1 MAMDFGDIL
10 GRLMPLFEERLRL
23 GMEAQNRALTAAEK
37 AEERKADLESRKLA
51 AQIKSD
57 EDKLAWEKEKA
68 QLGFKHGMD
77 LQTLANQ
84 GHIDLERLKQS
95 GAKDVAQI
103 QAAAGKYGHDID
115 AIPKLL
121 SAGAGQVVKDASGAE
136 TTTPKSREAT
146 AIGSRLAGS
155 YGLMEPA
162 QPAAQPAPDAQK
174 ASAVAAAL
182 SDYNALKKTDPARA
196 EAYLNS
202 IKATAPELHVAL
214 APAIGQAPA
223 PAVATPAAQQQMAPP
238 TAAQQ
243 LAATSQPQRAPLNAG
258 EALTM
263 RGGEQPAPE
272 LVRPPVQPQ
281 PQMTN
286 EQITA
291 AFARQGQQAQAT
303 PTLNEMMGIQ
313 ARTQGTN
320 PPASVGGMNMGGV
333 IPQRPAMQPF
343 QQAAIAAEEK
353 KKKRSRLLNSTPSV
367 L

>member
-1 MAMDFGDIL
+1 MDFGDIL

-103 QAAAGKYGHDID
+103 QAAAAKYGHDID

-121 SAGAGQVVKDASGAE
+121 AAGAGQVVKNADGSE
-136 TTTPKSREAT
+136 TTTPKSKEAT
-146 AIGSRLAGS
+146 AIGSRLAGNL
-155 YGLMEPA
+155 GLTEPA
-162 QPAAQPAPDAQK
+162 KPAASQSQDAQK
-174 ASAVAAAL
+174 QAEIAEAL
-182 SDYNALKKTDPARA
+182 SDYNTLKKTDPARA

-202 IKATAPELHVAL
+202 IKATAPELHAAL

-223 PAVATPAAQQQMAPP
+223 PAATPAGQQQAAPP

-272 LVRPPVQPQ
+272 LSRPLVQPQ
-281 PQMTN
+281 QPMAN

-291 AFARQGQQAQAT
+291 AFARQGQQAT
-303 PTLNEMMGIQ
+303 PTLNEMMGLQ

-320 PPASVGGMNMGGV
+320 PPASVGGMNMGGT

-343 QQAAIAAEEK
+343 QQAAIVEEEK
-353 KKKRSRLLNSTPSV
+353 KKKRSKLLNSTPSV

>member
-1 MAMDFGDIL
+1 MALDFNDIL
-10 GRLMPLFEERLRL
+10 QKLMPLFERKLSL
-23 GMEAQNRALTAAEK
+23 LEAAQERALTAQEK
-37 AEERKADLESRKLA
+37 SDEKKYALEEKKLA

-57 EDKLAWEKEKA
+57 EDKLAWEREKA
-68 QLGFKHGMD
+68 TLGFKHGMNF
-77 LQTLANQ
+77 QTLINQ
-84 GHIDLERLKQS
+84 GHLDLERLKQA
-95 GAKDVAQI
+95 GAKDVAII
-103 QAAAGKYGHDID
+103 QASAAKYGHDVD

-121 SAGAGQVVKDASGAE
+121 TAGAEQKVKNADGSE
-136 TTTPKSREAT
+136 TTISKSKEAT
-146 AIGSRLAGS
+146 GIGSRLAGTL
-155 YGLMEPA
+155 GLAEPA
-162 QPAAQPAPDAQK
+162 KPEASQDAQK
-174 ASAVAAAL
+174 QAEIASVL
-182 SDYNALKKTDPARA
+182 SDYNNLKKTDPARA

-202 IKATAPELHVAL
+202 IKASAPDLHAAL

-223 PAVATPAAQQQMAPP
+223 PAATPAGQQQAAPP

-243 LAATSQPQRAPLNAG
+243 LAATSQPQPQRTPLNAG
-258 EALTM
+258 EILTM
-263 RGGEQPAPE
+263 SSRQPTPA
-272 LVRPPVQPQ
+272 PVQPQ
-281 PQMTN
+281 PQPQMTD

-291 AFARQGQQAQAT
+291 AFARQGQQAT
-303 PTLNEMMGIQ
+303 PTLNEMMGLQ

>member
-103 QAAAGKYGHDID
+103 QAAAAKYGHDID

-121 SAGAGQVVKDASGAE
+121 AAGAGQVVKNADGSE
-136 TTTPKSREAT
+136 TTISKSKEAT
-146 AIGSRLAGS
+146 GIGSRLAGNL
-155 YGLMEPA
+155 GLTEPA
-162 QPAAQPAPDAQK
+162 KPAASQSQDAQK
-174 ASAVAAAL
+174 QAEVASVL
-182 SDYNALKKTDPARA
+182 SDYNNLKKTDPARA

-202 IKATAPELHVAL
+202 IKASAPDLHAAL

-223 PAVATPAAQQQMAPP
+223 PAATPAGQQQAAPP

-243 LAATSQPQRAPLNAG
+243 LAATSQPQPQRTPLNAG
-258 EALTM
+258 EILTM
-263 RGGEQPAPE
+263 SSRQPTPA
-272 LVRPPVQPQ
+272 PVQPQ
-281 PQMTN
+281 PQPQMTD
-286 EQITA
+286 EQITS
-291 AFARQGQQAQAT
+291 AFARQGQPAT
-303 PTLNEMMGIQ
+303 PTLNEAMGIQ

-343 QQAAIAAEEK
+343 QQAAIEAEEK
-353 KKKRSRLLNSTPSV
+353 KKKRSKLLNSTPSV

>member
-1 MAMDFGDIL
+1 
-10 GRLMPLFEERLRL
+10 
-23 GMEAQNRALTAAEK
+23 MEAQNRALTAAEK

-103 QAAAGKYGHDID
+103 QAAAAKYGHDID

-121 SAGAGQVVKDASGAE
+121 AAGAGQVVKNADGSE
-136 TTTPKSREAT
+136 TTTPKSKEAT
-146 AIGSRLAGS
+146 AIGSRLAGTL
-155 YGLMEPA
+155 GLTEPA
-162 QPAAQPAPDAQK
+162 KPTAPQSQDAQK
-174 ASAVAAAL
+174 SAEIAEAL
-182 SDYNALKKTDPARA
+182 SDYNTLKKTDPAKA

-202 IKATAPELHVAL
+202 IKATAPELHAAL
-214 APAIGQAPA
+214 APAVGQAPA
-223 PAVATPAAQQQMAPP
+223 PAATPAAQQQAAPP

-243 LAATSQPQRAPLNAG
+243 LAATSQPQRTPLNAG
-258 EALTM
+258 EVLTM
-263 RGGEQPAPE
+263 SSRQPAPAP
-272 LVRPPVQPQ
+272 LVQPQ
-281 PQMTN
+281 PQQQATN

-343 QQAAIAAEEK
+343 QQAAIVEEEK